1 MEEIQHITLNITDE
15 EENNSQI
22 SKLLEENDILSQMEE
37 GINKKPKPLQTFINL
52 KDEHNFDY
60 CSEDETMLNLM
71 DNIKNKDM
79 PPFKKLELKDIEYK
93 INKSYY
99 DINHQYSSALDIL
112 ASYLKGHKIVYMEAK
127 SYCETHLNLY
137 MMPSIMFSTV
147 ATVLSSYANQ
157 FYWGPLFISAL
168 NGCISFLLA
177 IVNYLKLDAAS
188 EAHKISAHQYDKLQ
202 TTVEFTS
209 GSVLLFRYS
218 GLQKEEYE
226 LEQLKE
232 KQSIFEKNIDFNN
245 ECKELTVIKELTAIK
260 DEIIQKELKIKG
272 DTLDLEKEMRKKLDD
287 VEKKISEIKETNQF
301 IIPRT
306 IRMRY
311 PIIYNTNIFS
321 VIKRISDQRK
331 KLITD
336 LTNVKNEIRYFTHLK
351 YIYEINNNCDINNEK
366 KIIII
371 AKIIIKLF
379 KKKRYLIQEIIL
391 LKSAFSIID
400 QMFHKEIKDGESKRN
415 NHLYT
420 IIFGED
426 TKYKNPEEMNNFIK
440 NLMDPFNNSIVS
452 INNDSYYDEY
462 YELYGIGPES

>member
-1 MEEIQHITLNITDE
+1 MEEIKHITLKITDE

-22 SKLLEENDILSQMEE
+22 SKLLEENDILSQLEE
-37 GINKKPKPLQTFINL
+37 GIHKKPLQTFINL
-52 KDEHNFDY
+52 KDDNNFDY

-112 ASYLKGHKIVYMEAK
+112 ASYLKGHKIVYMESK

-209 GSVLLFRYS
+209 GSVLLFRYN

-232 KQSIFEKNIDFNN
+232 KQSIFEKKVDFDT
-245 ECKELTVIKELTAIK
+245 ESKELTAIK
-260 DEIIQKELKIKG
+260 EEIIQKELKIKD

-415 NHLYT
+415 NHIYT

-440 NLMDPFNNSIVS
+440 NLMDPFNNSIIS

>member
-1 MEEIQHITLNITDE
+1 
-15 EENNSQI
+15 
-22 SKLLEENDILSQMEE
+22 
-37 GINKKPKPLQTFINL
+37 
-52 KDEHNFDY
+52 
-60 CSEDETMLNLM
+60 
-71 DNIKNKDM
+71 
-79 PPFKKLELKDIEYK
+79 
-93 INKSYY
+93 
-99 DINHQYSSALDIL
+99 
-112 ASYLKGHKIVYMEAK
+112 
-127 SYCETHLNLY
+127 
-137 MMPSIMFSTV
+137 
-147 ATVLSSYANQ
+147 
-157 FYWGPLFISAL
+157 
-168 NGCISFLLA
+168 
-177 IVNYLKLDAAS
+177 
-188 EAHKISAHQYDKLQ
+188 
-202 TTVEFTS
+202 
-209 GSVLLFRYS
+209 
-218 GLQKEEYE
+218 
-226 LEQLKE
+226 
-232 KQSIFEKNIDFNN
+232 
-245 ECKELTVIKELTAIK
+245 
-260 DEIIQKELKIKG
+260 
-272 DTLDLEKEMRKKLDD
+272 MRKKLDD

-366 KIIII
+366 KIVII

-379 KKKRYLIQEIIL
+379 KKKRHLIQEIIL

-420 IIFGED
+420 LIFGED

-452 INNDSYYDEY
+452 IDNDSYYDEY
-462 YELYGIGPES
+462 YELYGIGPN